1 MFHRPVWTA
10 KPCKHWCWLVLS
22 ELPPHLVCPKHV
34 PRTVPKSW
42 KNWVLSKMLF
52 DHPGG
57 SFSIW
62 SPFPFFLTF
71 SFSDSHLVYSFWK
84 PGSLLATHLWNI
96 TLCPLHN
103 MSCSTTTESLSLR
116 KLIISFSHIISH
128 CMVLFSWQTSQSYF
142 PFIHLL
148 PLLFSANPSCFI
160 ITQTWLL

>member
-84 PGSLLATHLWNI
+84 PGSSLAPHFETLPCALFIICHVQPPQNLWAFGNW
-96 TLCPLHN
+96 
-103 MSCSTTTESLSLR
+103 LSHFL
-116 KLIISFSHIISH
+116 ISFLIVWFCFLGRLVNLTFLSYTCYHSSSLPTPH
-128 CMVLFSWQTSQSYF
+128 VL
-142 PFIHLL
+142 L
-148 PLLFSANPSCFI
+148 
-160 ITQTWLL
+160 